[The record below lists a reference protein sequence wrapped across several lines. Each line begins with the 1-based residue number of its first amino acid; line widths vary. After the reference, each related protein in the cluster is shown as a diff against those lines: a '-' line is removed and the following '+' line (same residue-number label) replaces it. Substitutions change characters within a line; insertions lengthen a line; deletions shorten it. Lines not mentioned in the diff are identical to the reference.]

1 MLDEEG
7 IRQFVCRVF
16 VCPTDVADQ
25 ILTRGRLSDYA
36 CQAVI
41 VRQGDPLTS
50 SYLLVFG
57 RARALLY
64 AAGGQVILLHEYRG
78 GDIFGA
84 VGEPDSA
91 AQDAD
96 VVAVEE
102 SQALVI
108 QAAHLALLAQRHGCI
123 GLALSRLL
131 ILRLRQINERMFER
145 AALSSV
151 GRVYSEM
158 LRQAR
163 LRTDLRIVPAPVV
176 SDLAFLASTT
186 RETASRAVNA
196 LERRGIIRR
205 EADALVVVAA
215 HRLEELI
222 L

>member
-1 MLDEEG
+1 MHDEEG
-7 IRQFVCRVF
+7 IRQFIARVF
-16 VCPTDVADQ
+16 VCPADVADQ
-25 ILTRGRLSDYA
+25 ILSHGRLCAYA
-36 CQAVI
+36 GHAVI
-41 VRQGDPLTS
+41 VRQGEALAS
-50 SYLLVFG
+50 SYLVVLG

-64 AAGGQVILLHEYRG
+64 AANGQVVLLHEYCR

-91 AQDAD
+91 MQDAD
-96 VVAVEE
+96 VVAVDDV
-102 SQALVI
+102 QALVI
-108 QAAHLALLAQRHGCI
+108 RAAHLALLAQRHGCI

-131 ILRLRQINERMFER
+131 ILRLRQINARMYER

-151 GRVYSEM
+151 GRVYSEL

-163 LRTDLRIVPAPVV
+163 LRPDLVIAPAPVV
-176 SDLAFLASTT
+176 SDLALIVATT

-205 EADALVVVAA
+205 EADALVVVAP